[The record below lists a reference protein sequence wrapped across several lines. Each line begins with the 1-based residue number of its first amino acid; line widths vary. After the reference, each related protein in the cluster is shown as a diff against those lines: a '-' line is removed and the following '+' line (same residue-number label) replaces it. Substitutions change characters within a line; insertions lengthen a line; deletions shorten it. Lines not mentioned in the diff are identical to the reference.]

1 MNKDLS
7 VMIEDVKLNVR
18 VGAIIRY
25 KGKILV
31 EKNNNVDFG
40 VIPGGR
46 VKTLE
51 SSKDA
56 LIREV
61 KEEIGIDLSNTEMN
75 IVSSIENFFEFDG
88 KKYHELYY
96 VYNIN
101 LDDSYELYDGM
112 SNLDNGDSKYYL
124 LTEDEFKQDKI
135 LPEVL
140 KDIISVNSFENYI
153 VNDLK

>member
-1 MNKDLS
+1 
-7 VMIEDVKLNVR
+7 
-18 VGAIIRY
+18 
-25 KGKILV
+25 
-31 EKNNNVDFG
+31 
-40 VIPGGR
+40 
-46 VKTLE
+46 
-51 SSKDA
+51 
-56 LIREV
+56 
-61 KEEIGIDLSNTEMN
+61 
-75 IVSSIENFFEFDG
+75 
-88 KKYHELYY
+88 LYY

>member
-75 IVSSIENFFEFDG
+75 IVSSIENFFEFDE

>member
-61 KEEIGIDLSNTEMN
+61 KEEIGIDLSNINTN
-75 IVSSIENFFEFDG
+75 CCWTVFNSSRI
-88 KKYHELYY
+88 Y
-96 VYNIN
+96 
-101 LDDSYELYDGM
+101 
-112 SNLDNGDSKYYL
+112 
-124 LTEDEFKQDKI
+124 
-135 LPEVL
+135 
-140 KDIISVNSFENYI
+140 
-153 VNDLK
+153 